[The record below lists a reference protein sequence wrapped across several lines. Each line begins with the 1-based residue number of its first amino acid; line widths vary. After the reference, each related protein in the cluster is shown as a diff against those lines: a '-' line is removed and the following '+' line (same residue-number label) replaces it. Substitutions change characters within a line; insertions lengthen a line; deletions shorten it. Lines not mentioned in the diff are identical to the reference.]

1 MKKLTIH
8 DLKKDTSFMQV
19 DFNSFIFFDKTG
31 QITGL
36 FSSPSEN
43 EDIKIEINHISK
55 DIFFTFTKAKDET
68 LTKQLRIN
76 HQKIWMGFASGLKSD
91 NCIES
96 FLDKTKKIS
105 PTLEIT
111 EFARVGYRT
120 IFYYEIASEEEE
132 KYFSNKFIKVNEVK
146 DFALKMAI
154 ETKKDFKNTLSLSIA
169 KNPAISDKKL
179 LLIDVDLFFDVKIVV
194 NDLEKKLKELSNYTY
209 QESGML
215 SIING

>member
-1 MKKLTIH
+1 
-8 DLKKDTSFMQV
+8 MQV
-19 DFNSFIFFDKTG
+19 NFNSFIFFDKTG

-36 FSSPSEN
+36 FSSPLEN

-55 DIFFTFTKAKDET
+55 DIFFAFTKGKDET

-96 FLDKTKKIS
+96 FLDKINKIS

-111 EFARVGYRT
+111 EFARIGYRT
-120 IFYYEIASEEEE
+120 IFYYEIENDEEER
-132 KYFSNKFIKVNEVK
+132 YFAGKFIKVDNAK
-146 DFALKMAI
+146 NFALKMEI
-154 ETKKDFKNTLSLSIA
+154 ETKKDFRNTISLSIA

-179 LLIDVDLFFDVKIVV
+179 LLIDIDLFFDSKIST
-194 NDLEKKLKELSNYTY
+194 NDLDKKLKELSNYTY

-215 SIING
+215 SIINGRDNG